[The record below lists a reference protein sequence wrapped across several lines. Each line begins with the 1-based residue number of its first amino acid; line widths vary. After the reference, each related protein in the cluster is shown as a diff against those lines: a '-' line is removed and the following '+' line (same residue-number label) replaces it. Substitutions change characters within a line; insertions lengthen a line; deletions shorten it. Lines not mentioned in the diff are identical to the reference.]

1 MKCDFLV
8 KKTNEDIEEKERYEY
23 QLVPMKQSILQLEE
37 AAEKMQLSVDE
48 LKPFEVN
55 NITRPSSSAFF
66 SILLKI

>member
-1 MKCDFLV
+1 MKCDLLIR
-8 KKTNEDIEEKERYEY
+8 KTNEDIEEKERYEY

-55 NITRPSSSAFF
+55 NITRSLLSAFVF
-66 SILLKI
+66 QCY